1 MISPEIVAIIISACF
16 LVLLVFGAFARV
28 EHRLTK
34 LETMVI
40 VLCDYFK
47 GLPKRKVD

>member
-1 MISPEIVAIIISACF
+1 MSPETITMIVSGCF
-16 LVLLVFGAFARV
+16 LVVCVFGAFARV

-34 LETMVI
+34 LETLVT

-47 GLPKRKVD
+47 GLPKRKAD